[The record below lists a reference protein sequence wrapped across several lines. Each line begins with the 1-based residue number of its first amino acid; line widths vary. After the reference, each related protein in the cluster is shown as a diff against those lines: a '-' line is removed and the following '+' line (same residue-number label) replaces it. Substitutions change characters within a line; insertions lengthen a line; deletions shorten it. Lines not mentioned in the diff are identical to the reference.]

1 MRFEFY
7 TDALENT
14 PKLSVDGVVPNSIH
28 LSHWEG
34 NETPA
39 ELKADTSTEIALNL
53 VASPKPDVFTQGI
66 DLVVN
71 NHFDCDGVLSCWVV
85 LTGERA
91 LEHRDLLIAAAEA
104 GDFSEHS
111 SDDGVR
117 VSIAIQG
124 AEQSSPNN
132 DDGSPLAQFLAG
144 REFATRITDND
155 ALAYELIIPEVER
168 LLTNVNAYEPL
179 WREGWKHVAQAIESF
194 ESGRSQVREFAE
206 ARISLVTLAP
216 EIFDGSGFSPT
227 RHSAPFTAISKF
239 AGGELFLIAIPTT
252 GGWFYRLDYPY
263 YSWAETVVRPHIT
276 HRDLSSALLSLN
288 ERELGRDGEWKKD
301 NREMTSAVKFL
312 DKEGSLGV
320 SRLEPDQVAEVFK
333 TSAVAATS
341 LV

>member
-155 ALAYELIIPEVER
+155 ALAYELIFPEVER

-216 EIFDGSGFSPT
+216 EIFDGTGFSPT

-239 AGGELFLIAIPTT
+239 ARGELFLIAIPTT